1 MLYHRKIR
9 TTFTCVSWLLS
20 KGKQAKYTAF
30 TGKLNNIFHFLKAC
44 IERNSNI
51 YYRNQTC
58 PPPLVNW
65 SCAHDVTVAFYL
77 FCFTLRFVLDLYGK
91 GSTTRSQ
98 IQTVIDGAS
107 TLLMSVLAHVKARC
121 KTVLQGTGNIRVA
134 VAYT

>member
-1 MLYHRKIR
+1 MLYHQKIR

-58 PPPLVNW
+58 PPLLIGAVLTM
-65 SCAHDVTVAFYL
+65 SLLHSI
-77 FCFTLRFVLDLYGK
+77 CF
-91 GSTTRSQ
+91 
-98 IQTVIDGAS
+98 VI
-107 TLLMSVLAHVKARC
+107 L
-121 KTVLQGTGNIRVA
+121 
-134 VAYT
+134 